1 MRKFFDSVPLKNAM
15 NKILL
20 IFIFYTV
27 AAASFNGF
35 FTKWAFRDFFY
46 NPNENYTFEMM
57 YDGTAERPFV
67 YRQLM
72 ISIAKEIRSFI
83 PEEKQEKII
92 SNIEKNN
99 FITNSYKKALI
110 SQKFIIE
117 YYITYF
123 MTFLSLLVSMF
134 VLRKICIEITGSELS
149 GTLTPIIIA
158 LIFPILETFGGYFYD
173 FGELLFL
180 SLATLFTI
188 KGYWLAL
195 ILISPIAEYNKE
207 SFLFFVATLLPLL
220 TINFSKKKSFF
231 IVTTAI
237 FLSGLV
243 YLYVS
248 KMYIENLGGRVK
260 LHLAEHL
267 GFIFSG
273 WSDTEITYGVF
284 FGMGTFFLHIL
295 FIMWIA
301 KNAWGKLSPQWK
313 YHIEI
318 ATLINVPLY
327 ILFCWPGEIRNLSL
341 LYIGFIAMLS
351 IFIKDAITNK
361 KTD

>member
-1 MRKFFDSVPLKNAM
+1 
-15 NKILL
+15 
-20 IFIFYTV
+20 
-27 AAASFNGF
+27 
-35 FTKWAFRDFFY
+35 
-46 NPNENYTFEMM
+46 
-57 YDGTAERPFV
+57 
-67 YRQLM
+67 
-72 ISIAKEIRSFI
+72 
-83 PEEKQEKII
+83 
-92 SNIEKNN
+92 
-99 FITNSYKKALI
+99 
-110 SQKFIIE
+110 
-117 YYITYF
+117 

-149 GTLTPIIIA
+149 GTLTPIILA
-158 LIFPILETFGGYFYD
+158 SMFPILETFGGYFYD

-180 SLATLFTI
+180 SLATLFAI
-188 KGYWLAL
+188 KGYWIEL

>member
-1 MRKFFDSVPLKNAM
+1 MIKIFDSPFIKNAM

-20 IFIFYTV
+20 AFIFYVVT
-27 AAASFNGF
+27 AASFNGF
-35 FTKWAFRDFFY
+35 FTKWAFRDFFRI
-46 NPNENYTFEMM
+46 PNVNYTFEMM

-72 ISIAKEIRSFI
+72 ISIAKEIRAFI

-99 FITNSYKKALI
+99 FIMNSYKKALI

-117 YYITYF
+117 YYIIYF
-123 MTFLSLLVSMF
+123 MTFFSLLVSMF
-134 VLRKICIEITGSELS
+134 VLRKICIEITGNELS
-149 GTLTPIIIA
+149 GTLTPIIFV

-180 SLATLFTI
+180 SLATLFAI

-207 SFLFFVATLLPLL
+207 SFLFFVVTLLPLL

-231 IVTTAI
+231 IVATAI

-248 KMYIENLGGRVK
+248 TMYIENIGGRVQ
-260 LHLAEHL
+260 LHLYKHL
-267 GFIFSG
+267 EFIFSD
-273 WSDTEITYGVF
+273 WADTEITYGVF

-295 FIMWIA
+295 FIMWIV
-301 KNAWGKLSPQWK
+301 KNAWGKLSLQWK
-313 YHIEI
+313 YHIGI

-327 ILFCWPGEIRNLSL
+327 ILFCWPGELRNLSL
-341 LYIGFIAMLS
+341 MYMGFIVMLS
-351 IFIKDAITNK
+351 IFIKEAIIFGEK
-361 KTD
+361 K